1 MKHDLVR
8 NNINCPLFKKHQSII
23 ISKKKSIANSARPI
37 EKSIS
42 AEEIIETT
50 DEMQHCDKFD
60 QHSLDCNTCQAI
72 AKTQRKLAENHIAIK
87 KTA

>member
-1 MKHDLVR
+1 MKQDLIR
-8 NNINCPLFKKHQSII
+8 NNINCPLFKKHQSTII
-23 ISKKKSIANSARPI
+23 TKKKSIANSARPI

-50 DEMQHCDKFD
+50 EEMQQCDKFD
-60 QHSLDCNTCQAI
+60 QHSLDCNICQAI
-72 AKTQRKLAENHIAIK
+72 AKNQHKLAENHIEVK

>member
-1 MKHDLVR
+1 MKQDLIR

-23 ISKKKSIANSARPI
+23 ISKKKSIANSVRPI
-37 EKSIS
+37 EKSIY

-50 DEMQHCDKFD
+50 DKMQECDKFD

-72 AKTQRKLAENHIAIK
+72 AKIHCKLAENHIEVK